1 MRMTVLSSLRSAG
14 GLLRALRQRV
24 EQLNAL
30 LERQRRSYAQMEAF
44 SANVAHELRAPLATL
59 VSSTELTLR
68 EPGLPPVA
76 AERLGDQLEEL
87 RGMQGMIG
95 DLLFLS
101 RAYGGAKAR
110 RERVE
115 SLAALAR
122 DVAEY
127 HDAALE
133 DAGLSLRIDGDA
145 AGDFD
150 AALLKRALSNLVG
163 NATRYATPGSA
174 LRVGIEGPRSGIV
187 RLWVSNDGPA
197 IPAAQLPRL
206 FDRYYRAAPSRA
218 DRGDDHLGLGLSIVD
233 AIARMHGGVPFA
245 RSDAHET
252 RIGFTLTGGQPVRAY
267 TARRS
272 TALTS
277 TGAVPGLASSAPSSP
292 ASSPASSPPP
302 SPPSLPPKPPP

>member
-68 EPGLPPVA
+68 EPGLPPAA

-197 IPAAQLPRL
+197 IPSAQLPRL

-245 RSDAHET
+245 RSDVHET

-292 ASSPASSPPP
+292 ASSPASSSPP